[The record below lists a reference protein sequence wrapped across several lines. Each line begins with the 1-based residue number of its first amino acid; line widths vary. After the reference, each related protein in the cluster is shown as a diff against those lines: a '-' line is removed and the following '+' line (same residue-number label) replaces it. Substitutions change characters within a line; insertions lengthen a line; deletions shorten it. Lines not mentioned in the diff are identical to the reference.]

1 MLLIFSARFY
11 LFQEISGNHIV
22 AQYFAWIAL
31 PLTLVLFAAGFVSLV
46 APQCIGSGIPEMKTI
61 LRGVTLKEYLT
72 FRTLIGK
79 VVGLIATLGAGM
91 PLGKEGPL
99 VHIASI
105 TATLLSK
112 LVTGFQGIYQNENR
126 STEMLAAAC
135 ALGVGCCFATPVG
148 GVLFSIEVTTTY
160 FYVRNYWRGFFAA
173 AWGATIF
180 RLLAVWFL
188 GAHTVTPVFK
198 TNFTMDFPFDPQELF
213 VFALIG

>member
-1 MLLIFSARFY
+1 
-11 LFQEISGNHIV
+11 
-22 AQYFAWIAL
+22 
-31 PLTLVLFAAGFVSLV
+31 
-46 APQCIGSGIPEMKTI
+46 MKTI

-105 TATLLSK
+105 SATLLSK

-126 STEMLAAAC
+126 ATEMLAAAC

-148 GVLFSIEVTTTY
+148 GKC
-160 FYVRNYWRGFFAA
+160 N
-173 AWGATIF
+173 
-180 RLLAVWFL
+180 
-188 GAHTVTPVFK
+188 
-198 TNFTMDFPFDPQELF
+198 
-213 VFALIG
+213 